1 MESRGLTLRS
11 KSRRPRPQISAP
23 KPISG
28 PLPPN
33 TTSPSPSTSTTTSA
47 VSKPAVPVQGATASS
62 ATKDATSDL
71 VKRRYSTR
79 FNQVPDFDGVP
90 PVPGLPPLPATYGG
104 LSPPETSRRPSTE
117 SSGPP
122 KVDLN
127 ALRDPSLPVDKYV
140 ANLLANASEEEI
152 EEYQRS
158 LRKVKNRTSTDL
170 QQNVYQ
176 NRTQFIKISKE
187 AEKLKGEMRT
197 LRTLMAELTT
207 ALGQTTVGTTSNL
220 MSPMPDERLSKRHA
234 NRSSIANLESMW
246 NVQLQ
251 TLWKTVEGSQKF
263 LPVVPGRHIVM
274 ESGHWVELDSATW
287 KPRRPVHIVLLNDH
301 LLVAAKKRKRVDQ
314 SSHRGPVPTKLVAEE
329 CWPLQDVDMI
339 DLGANLGAGVA
350 REEAEDRGITN
361 AINVRVGGK
370 PFTYRHDKRDSSA
383 KSDLLATFRKTVED
397 LRRTLRSETEAA
409 GKAAPETIGYRG
421 VRHPSYSPQP
431 DRLDSVDSGRD
442 KPELRID
449 VDGKQQN
456 LRWLEGQVDELDI
469 DIALQRFED
478 AVGHIERLR
487 KLARGLKSN
496 AVAQDVITTKVD
508 ERAATLAEVLL
519 RALVETHSFPQATK
533 TKTTWLMRLGFED
546 QAREAYLKA
555 RSDII
560 SKRIRACVFE
570 GDLPIYI
577 FQISYVYF
585 TLIKNTIS
593 IYQQCFPPAMSSASI
608 KWAKYHLDG
617 FNALL
622 TRQLSSVQRGTTVY
636 QKCLDIVHEHA
647 NLLTEVGV
655 DFTDLVAK
663 GLEVEDL
670 AERPQM
676 TRSESLI
683 SGLAEAA
690 AAASPVI

>member
-23 KPISG
+23 QPISG

-33 TTSPSPSTSTTTSA
+33 SKAAGPSQQLTPPSSRSRERG
-47 VSKPAVPVQGATASS
+47 PQN
-62 ATKDATSDL
+62 DATSDL

-79 FNQVPDFDGVP
+79 FNQVPDFDA
-90 PVPGLPPLPATYGG
+90 PPLPSLPKVPPQFGA
-104 LSPPETSRRPSTE
+104 LSLPQESKRPSGE

-122 KVDLN
+122 PVDLN

-140 ANLLANASEEEI
+140 AELLSNATEDDI
-152 EEYQRS
+152 EEYQKS
-158 LRKVKNRTSTDL
+158 LRKLKNRTSTDL

-187 AEKLKGEMRT
+187 ADKLKGEMQT

-207 ALGQTTVGTTSNL
+207 ALGQTAIGDTPNP
-220 MSPMPDERLSKRHA
+220 MSPTVDERLPKRNA
-234 NRSSIANLESMW
+234 NRSSVANLESMW

-251 TLWKTVEGSQKF
+251 ALWKTVEGSQKF

-274 ESGHWVELDSATW
+274 ETGHWVELDSATW

-314 SSHRGPVPTKLVAEE
+314 GNSNHRGPVPTKLVAEE

-339 DLGANLGAGVA
+339 DLGANLGPGVT

-361 AINVRVGGK
+361 AINIRVGSG

-409 GKAAPETIGYRG
+409 IMSPDPFNYMGARQSIYAAKPDTLDKLESSRNPPE
-421 VRHPSYSPQP
+421 V
-431 DRLDSVDSGRD
+431 
-442 KPELRID
+442 RID

-456 LRWLEGQVDELDI
+456 LRWVESQVDELDI
-469 DIALQRFED
+469 NIALQRFDE
-478 AVGHIERLR
+478 AVGNIERLR
-487 KLARGLKSN
+487 KLARGLKGNS
-496 AVAQDVITTKVD
+496 VAQDVINTKVD
-508 ERAATLAEVLL
+508 DRAAKLAAVLS
-519 RALVETHSFPQATK
+519 RVLVDKHSFMNATK
-533 TKTTWLMRLGFED
+533 THVGWLTRLGFED
-546 QAREAYLKA
+546 QAREVYLKS
-555 RSDII
+555 RSDIV

-570 GDLPIYI
+570 GDLPLYI
-577 FQISYVYF
+577 FQISYIYF
-585 TLIKNTIS
+585 TLIKNTIN
-593 IYQQCFPPAMSSASI
+593 IYQQCFPPVMTSACI
-608 KWAKYHLDG
+608 KWAKQHLDD

-622 TRQLSSVQRGTTVY
+622 TRQLSSVQRGTTVW
-636 QKCLDIVHEHA
+636 QKCIDIVHEQASH
-647 NLLTEVGV
+647 LSEVGV
-655 DFTDLVAK
+655 DFADLVAS
-663 GLEVEDL
+663 GLDTNGDEPT
-670 AERPQM
+670 ERPKM

-690 AAASPVI
+690 KG

>member
-33 TTSPSPSTSTTTSA
+33 TTSPSPSTSTSASA
-47 VSKPAVPVQGATASS
+47 VSKPPVPVHGTTASS
-62 ATKDATSDL
+62 ANKDATSDL

-79 FNQVPDFDGVP
+79 FNQIPDFDGVP

-122 KVDLN
+122 KVDLD

-207 ALGQTTVGTTSNL
+207 TLGQTTVGTTPNP

-234 NRSSIANLESMW
+234 NRSSVANLESMW

-350 REEAEDRGITN
+350 REDAEDRGITN

-397 LRRTLRSETEAA
+397 LRRNLRSETEAA
-409 GKAAPETIGYRG
+409 GKATPEVIGYR
-421 VRHPSYSPQP
+421 HASYSPQP
-431 DRLDSVDSGRD
+431 DRPVSMDGGRD

-456 LRWLEGQVDELDI
+456 LRWVEGQIDELDI

-487 KLARGLKSN
+487 KLARGLKGN

-508 ERAATLAEVLL
+508 ERAAALAEVLL
-519 RALVETHSFPQATK
+519 RALVDTPSFPQATK
-533 TKTTWLMRLGFED
+533 TKSTWLMRLGFED

-555 RSDII
+555 RTDVI

-570 GDLPIYI
+570 GDLPMYI

-608 KWAKYHLDG
+608 RWAKHHLDG

-663 GLEVEDL
+663 GLEVEDS

>member
-28 PLPPN
+28 PLPP
-33 TTSPSPSTSTTTSA
+33 SH
-47 VSKPAVPVQGATASS
+47 KPADPGQPPTTASS
-62 ATKDATSDL
+62 SRSRERTPQNDATSDL

-79 FNQVPDFDGVP
+79 FNQTPDFDVNAP
-90 PVPGLPPLPATYGG
+90 PVPGLPKIPPQFGG
-104 LSPPETSRRPSTE
+104 LSPPQQQSRRPSGE

-122 KVDLN
+122 QVDLN
-127 ALRDPSLPVDKYV
+127 ALRDPSLPVDRYV
-140 ANLLANASEEEI
+140 ANLLSNATEEDI
-152 EEYQRS
+152 EEYQKS

-176 NRTQFIKISKE
+176 NRTQFIKISQE
-187 AEKLKGEMRT
+187 ADKLKGEMRT
-197 LRTLMAELTT
+197 LRTLMSELTT
-207 ALGQTTVGTTSNL
+207 ALGQTSIGNAPNP
-220 MSPMPDERLSKRHA
+220 MSPTVDERLPKRNA
-234 NRSSIANLESMW
+234 NRSSVANLESMW

-274 ESGHWVELDSATW
+274 ETGHWVELDSATW

-314 SSHRGPVPTKLVAEE
+314 SNPNHRGPIPTKLVAEE

-339 DLGANLGAGVA
+339 DLGANIGPGVS

-361 AINVRVGGK
+361 AVNVRVGSK

-383 KSDLLATFRKTVED
+383 KSELLATFRKTVED

-409 GKAAPETIGYRG
+409 SKPNE
-421 VRHPSYSPQP
+421 SYSYLGARQSIYAVKP
-431 DRLDSVDSGRD
+431 DSLDTMDFSGD
-442 KPELRID
+442 PPEVRID

-456 LRWLEGQVDELDI
+456 LRWVEGQVDELDI
-469 DIALQRFED
+469 DIALQRFDE
-478 AVGHIERLR
+478 AVANIERLR
-487 KLARGLKSN
+487 KLARGLKGNS
-496 AVAQDVITTKVD
+496 VAQDVINVKVD
-508 ERAATLAEVLL
+508 ERAAKLAGVLS
-519 RALVETHSFPQATK
+519 RSLVGTHSFMNATK
-533 TKTTWLMRLGFED
+533 TNVGWLTRLGFED

-555 RSDII
+555 RTDVV
-560 SKRIRACVFE
+560 SKRIRSCVFE
-570 GDLPIYI
+570 GDLPLYI
-577 FQISYVYF
+577 FQISFVYF

-593 IYQQCFPPAMSSASI
+593 IYQQCFPSVMTSACI
-608 KWAKYHLDG
+608 KWAKFHLDG

-622 TRQLSSVQRGTTVY
+622 TRQLSSVQRGTTVW
-636 QKCLDIVHEHA
+636 QKCIDIVHDQA
-647 NLLTEVGV
+647 SLLSEVGV

-663 GLEVEDL
+663 GLDTNGDE

-683 SGLAEAA
+683 AGLAEASRA
-690 AAASPVI
+690 

>member
-28 PLPPN
+28 PLPANNSNSKLAAPQS
-33 TTSPSPSTSTTTSA
+33 TATPSSGSQDRGPS
-47 VSKPAVPVQGATASS
+47 
-62 ATKDATSDL
+62 KDATSDL

-79 FNQVPDFDGVP
+79 FNQIPDFDPSAP
-90 PVPGLPPLPATYGG
+90 PVPGLPQLPATYGG

-117 SSGPP
+117 STGPP

-140 ANLLANASEEEI
+140 ANLLANASEQEI

-197 LRTLMAELTT
+197 LRSLMAELTT
-207 ALGQTTVGTTSNL
+207 ALGQTTTGNTPNP
-220 MSPMPDERLSKRHA
+220 MSPAIDERLPKRHG
-234 NRSSIANLESMW
+234 NRSSVANLESMW

-263 LPVVPGRHIVM
+263 LPVASGRHIVM
-274 ESGHWVELDSATW
+274 ETGHWVELDSATW
-287 KPRRPVHIVLLNDH
+287 KPRRPVHLVLLNDH

-314 SSHRGPVPTKLVAEE
+314 SNHRGPVPTKLVAEQ
-329 CWPLQDVDMI
+329 CWPLQDVDII
-339 DLGANLGAGVA
+339 DLGANLSPGAA
-350 REEAEDRGITN
+350 QEEAEDRGISN

-383 KSDLLATFRKTVED
+383 KGDLLATFRKTVED
-397 LRRTLRSETEAA
+397 LRRNMRSETEAA
-409 GKAAPETIGYRG
+409 GKSTESFGYLG
-421 VRHPSYSPQP
+421 LRHASYSPKP
-431 DRLDSVDSGRD
+431 DHYDGGDDSRD
-442 KPELRID
+442 KPEVRID

-456 LRWLEGQVDELDI
+456 LRWVDGQVDDLDI
-469 DIALQRFED
+469 DIALQRFEE
-478 AVGHIERLR
+478 AVSNIERLR
-487 KLARGLKSN
+487 KLAKGLKGN
-496 AVAQDVITTKVD
+496 AVAQDVINAKVD
-508 ERAATLAEVLL
+508 ERAAKLAEGLL
-519 RALVETHSFPQATK
+519 RILVDTHSFPVATK
-533 TKTTWLMRLGFED
+533 TRVSWLTRLGFED

-555 RSDII
+555 RTDVI

-570 GDLPIYI
+570 GDLPLYI
-577 FQISYVYF
+577 FQISFVYF

-593 IYQQCFPPAMSSASI
+593 IYQQCFPPVMSSASI
-608 KWAKYHLDG
+608 RWAKHHLDG

-622 TRQLSSVQRGTTVY
+622 TRQLSSVQRGTTVW
-636 QKCLDIVHEHA
+636 QKCIDIVHQHA
-647 NLLTEVGV
+647 NLLMEVGV

-663 GLEVEDL
+663 DLETGEEFT
-670 AERPQM
+670 ERPQM

-683 SGLAEAA
+683 SGLADAA
-690 AAASPVI
+690 AAAAII

>member
-33 TTSPSPSTSTTTSA
+33 TTSPSPSTSTSASA
-47 VSKPAVPVQGATASS
+47 VSKPPVPVHGTTASS
-62 ATKDATSDL
+62 ANKDATSDL

-79 FNQVPDFDGVP
+79 FNQIPDFDGVP

-122 KVDLN
+122 KVDLD

-207 ALGQTTVGTTSNL
+207 TLGQTTVGTTPNP

-234 NRSSIANLESMW
+234 NRSSVANLESMW

-350 REEAEDRGITN
+350 REDAEDRGITN

-397 LRRTLRSETEAA
+397 LRRNLRSETEAA
-409 GKAAPETIGYRG
+409 GKAAPEVIGYR
-421 VRHPSYSPQP
+421 HASYSPQP
-431 DRLDSVDSGRD
+431 DRPVSMDGGRD

-456 LRWLEGQVDELDI
+456 LRWVEGQIDELDI

-487 KLARGLKSN
+487 KLARGLKGN

-508 ERAATLAEVLL
+508 ERAAALAEVLL
-519 RALVETHSFPQATK
+519 RALVDTPSFPQATK
-533 TKTTWLMRLGFED
+533 TKSTWLMRLGFED

-555 RSDII
+555 RTDVI

-570 GDLPIYI
+570 GDLPMYI

-608 KWAKYHLDG
+608 RWAKHHLDG

-663 GLEVEDL
+663 GLEVEDS

>member
-33 TTSPSPSTSTTTSA
+33 TISPSPSTSTSA
-47 VSKPAVPVQGATASS
+47 STVSKPPVPVHGTTASS
-62 ATKDATSDL
+62 ANKDATSDL

-79 FNQVPDFDGVP
+79 FNQIPDFDGVP

-122 KVDLN
+122 KVDLD

-207 ALGQTTVGTTSNL
+207 TLGQTTVGTTPNP

-234 NRSSIANLESMW
+234 NRSSVANLESMW

-329 CWPLQDVDMI
+329 CWPLQDLDMI

-350 REEAEDRGITN
+350 REDAEDRGITN

-397 LRRTLRSETEAA
+397 LRRNLRSETEAA
-409 GKAAPETIGYRG
+409 SKAAPEVIGYR
-421 VRHPSYSPQP
+421 HASYSPQP
-431 DRLDSVDSGRD
+431 DRPVSMDGGRD

-456 LRWLEGQVDELDI
+456 LRWVEGQIDELDI

-487 KLARGLKSN
+487 KLARGLKGN

-508 ERAATLAEVLL
+508 ERAAALAEVLL
-519 RALVETHSFPQATK
+519 RALVDTPSFPQATK
-533 TKTTWLMRLGFED
+533 TKSTWLMRLGFED

-555 RSDII
+555 RTDVI

-570 GDLPIYI
+570 GDLPMYI

-608 KWAKYHLDG
+608 RWAKHHLDG

-663 GLEVEDL
+663 GLEVEDS